1 MPTDLDTLLPHAGRD
16 PHSPLDADALWTRGR
31 RRRTI
36 RHAAATGGS
45 LTAIAALALVT
56 SSLVGGVG
64 TAVPEIAPMAPP
76 AGTGQEDTDT
86 DAGEADGSDREADE
100 TDAVDDAYASALRRD
115 ELAAAEHQRPTGPGE
130 PDESDGSVQTD
141 DEGVSNDASPDGSPT
156 TSTGPDRPS
165 SPTPDWTRAADPC
178 AVHDP
183 DDVRAFID
191 VVSPVDGQQIETG
204 AVALVG
210 CASVYEGT
218 VRYRISRG
226 GTVVEDGFV
235 TASAGGPELGEF
247 RKGIALGTT
256 GTHILEVFWDSPADG
271 EGERDLQT
279 FTFEVR

>member
-1 MPTDLDTLLPHAGRD
+1 MPADLDTLLPHAGRE

-36 RHAAATGGS
+36 RHAAATGGG
-45 LTAIAALALVT
+45 LAGIAALALVA

-76 AGTGQEDTDT
+76 AGTGQEAPG
-86 DAGEADGSDREADE
+86 DAGEEEGSGREADR
-100 TDAVDDAYASALRRD
+100 TDAVDDAAASAMRRD
-115 ELAAAEHQRPTGPGE
+115 ELAAAEQQRLTGRGE
-130 PDESDGSVQTD
+130 PSESNGSGEAD
-141 DEGVSNDASPDGSPT
+141 DRGVSDDASADPSPT

-226 GTVVEDGFV
+226 GAVVEDGFV

-247 RKGIALGTT
+247 RKGIALGTA
-256 GTHILEVFWDSPADG
+256 GTHVLEVFWDSPADG

-279 FTFEVR
+279 FTFDVR